1 MFSVVFFF
9 QQAYREGLVDI
20 VRTVLHGGAPTIDTL
35 DEEGFAPIHHA
46 VRYDRAEIVQ
56 LLINAGSGKK
66 GRTNRPAGFP
76 SDTNTAAVVFEADLL
91 LINALPG

>member
-1 MFSVVFFF
+1 MFSVVVFF
-9 QQAYREGLVDI
+9 QQACREGLVDI

-46 VRYDRAEIVQ
+46 VRYDRAEIVK

-76 SDTNTAAVVFEADLL
+76 
-91 LINALPG
+91 